1 MNIKLTD
8 NTVLTPLVVTG
19 ETRLVQGERRDTL
32 NFIFPATEDMAELD
46 AAFSAE
52 NCESITIV
60 EDGGAENIHKAYT
73 IRAELKKESVEVTPG
88 NAEAEAVFEDRITI
102 AMAQRTYMET
112 KLAEMEAAMN
122 ALTGEE

>member
-88 NAEAEAVFEDRITI
+88 NAETEAVFEDRITI